1 LTRIDPPVRI
11 RPAERADRQEL
22 YDINAETGA
31 AGGDARP
38 LYRHVELLAEIWVG
52 PYLEFEPELAFVAE
66 DGDGPVGY
74 VLGAADTSAFEAECE
89 RRWWP
94 ALRARYPEPPS
105 GSADTPDA
113 ELIHRIHHP
122 PLTPAS
128 VVAEFPAHL
137 HIDIRER
144 GQGRGVGRRLMTS
157 LLDALA
163 RRRVAGVH
171 LDVDVDNTRAI
182 GFYEHLGF
190 RLVDQPDDGGLTLG
204 LRLLPRPPMGV

>member
-1 LTRIDPPVRI
+1 LTSHDPQVQI
-11 RPAERADRQEL
+11 RRADPADREEL
-22 YDINAETGA
+22 YAINAETGD
-31 AGGDARP
+31 AGADARP

-52 PYLEFEPELAFVAE
+52 PYLELEPELAFVAE

-94 ALRARYPEPPS
+94 ALRARYPEPPP
-105 GSADTPDA
+105 GAAVTPEA
-113 ELIHRIHHP
+113 WLIDRIHHP
-122 PLTPAS
+122 PLTPVS

-144 GQGRGVGRRLMTS
+144 GQGRGVGRWLMST
-157 LLDALA
+157 LFDALLSRGA
-163 RRRVAGVH
+163 DGVH
-171 LDVDVDNTRAI
+171 LGVDVRNTRAI

-190 RLVDQPDDGGLTLG
+190 RPVGAPDGALILG
-204 LRLLPRPPMGV
+204 LRLPPGRAPE